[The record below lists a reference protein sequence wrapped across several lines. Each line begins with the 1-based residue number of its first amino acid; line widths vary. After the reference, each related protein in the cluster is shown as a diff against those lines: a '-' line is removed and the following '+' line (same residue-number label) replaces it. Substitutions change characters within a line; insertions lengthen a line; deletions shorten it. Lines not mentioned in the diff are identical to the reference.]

1 MSWTRDVHG
10 GRTHML
16 VMVWWEGKTEWE
28 TGKRNMGGCLRSQQ
42 LHVMLHVFPL
52 LLRVR
57 VCPRAQP
64 AEPVHLGSGQ
74 QRTVKII
81 LIHCF

>member
-1 MSWTRDVHG
+1 MQ
-10 GRTHML
+10 ML
-16 VMVWWEGKTEWE
+16 VRVWWEGKTARD
-28 TGKRNMGGCLRSQQ
+28 TGKRNVGGYLRLQQ
-42 LHVMLHVFPL
+42 LHMMLHVFPL

-81 LIHCF
+81 LIHCFRADNVQYIA